1 MSKKKQP
8 QADTGVN
15 KAKGLFDFVNAVTAD
30 QSTKFFDELSD
41 GERKAYKTSR
51 YMMHRFLSMNA
62 SYAPVVNIL
71 QKYTTMPERAH
82 YLFLTNILPKGKQY
96 NKYIKG
102 ERDEKY
108 ESWLVD
114 IVAKHYHISTTEA
127 IQYIE
132 LYYHSNKSAL
142 KELCQM
148 YGADPKLIKKAKL

>member
-8 QADTGVN
+8 QPDTGVN
-15 KAKGLFDFVNAVTAD
+15 TAKGLFDFVTAVTAD

-41 GERKAYKTSR
+41 GERKAYKNSR
-51 YMMHRFLSMNA
+51 YMLHRFLSMNP

-96 NKYIKG
+96 NKYVKG
-102 ERDEKY
+102 AKEEKY

-114 IVAKHYHISTTEA
+114 IVAKHYHTSITEA

-132 LYYHSNKSAL
+132 IYYHSNKSAL

-148 YGADPKLIKKAKL
+148 YGADTKLIKKAKL